1 MIYIIIIVIIAVVIY
16 LSAKGN
22 TDLKNVDKYGG
33 LKNKYKTLIDLIMS
47 RNSRYQLNE
56 INSNNLELTNTGM
69 IFKLKEMDK
78 KLQITWVWNSF
89 GSGQNHKLQWK
100 FDENE
105 DQVKMYERLHIDMA
119 IQNLIDDGMTKQ
131 QAEDFFEINH
141 TTNED
146 EQKRLLENFSKKY
159 PALWSKMTGK

>member
-1 MIYIIIIVIIAVVIY
+1 
-16 LSAKGN
+16 
-22 TDLKNVDKYGG
+22 
-33 LKNKYKTLIDLIMS
+33 
-47 RNSRYQLNE
+47 
-56 INSNNLELTNTGM
+56 M